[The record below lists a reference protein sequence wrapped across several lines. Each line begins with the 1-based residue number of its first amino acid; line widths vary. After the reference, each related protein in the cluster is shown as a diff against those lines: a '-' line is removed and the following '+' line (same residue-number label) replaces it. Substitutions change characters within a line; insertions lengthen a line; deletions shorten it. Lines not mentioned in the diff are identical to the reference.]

1 MTRTFL
7 ASASV
12 LAALAA
18 GTTQVS
24 AKDYILATGRWDNT
38 AIVIDVEK
46 AIDPANDGTPNAVI
60 NRLRVT
66 PNIDGK
72 GTGTLDTIASGQPI
86 IIAITPDQTRAYVV
100 NHSGKSKPEDAAA
113 FQHGHPG
120 SVTVV
125 DLVKALDP
133 ANNGTLGAVDAF
145 IDSEGSGAT
154 GFAVSADQKYGIL
167 AHAEGPGNEDGG
179 RHINIVDLAT
189 NKVIHKVEQA
199 YGKPGHDCPPATIP
213 HRAPDPAFGCFP
225 DTNGVTISPIG
236 GGTIFT
242 ANGGTDDVSV
252 ISLPKALKGDAD
264 AEVARIPVQA
274 GGFGIT
280 TSPDGKLVAVASRES
295 ARDGKEAN
303 TISIIDVEQALREP
317 GKGEAA
323 RILVGTSN
331 PEVQTRP
338 FVAAFTPDG
347 KRIVV
352 TNFRTNNLSILDV
365 AKALSGQPAEL
376 ARITLETPTGEP
388 SRPRGVA
395 FAGNGKYVAIS
406 GAPKGK
412 PGSGV
417 VWLVDLDSY
426 KVAGRVTQIGNESY
440 MLGGFSGK

>member
-1 MTRTFL
+1 MNKVTAL
-7 ASASV
+7 SASA
-12 LAALAA
+12 LALATA
-18 GTTQVS
+18 AAVPAA
-24 AKDYILATGRWDNT
+24 AKDYVLATGRWDNT

-66 PNIDGK
+66 PDIDGK
-72 GTGTLDTIASGQPI
+72 GTGTLDTVASGQPI
-86 IIAITPDQTRAYVV
+86 IIAISPDQKRAYVV

-120 SVTVV
+120 SVTVL
-125 DLVKALDP
+125 DLAKALDP
-133 ANNGTLGAVDAF
+133 AHNGKLGAVEAF

-154 GFAVSADQKYGIL
+154 GFAVSPDLKYGIL

-199 YGKPGHDCPPATIP
+199 YGKPGHPCPPATIP

-225 DTNGVTISPIG
+225 DTNGLTISPIG
-236 GGTIFT
+236 GGTVFT
-242 ANGGTDDVSV
+242 ANGGTNDVSV
-252 ISLPKALKGDAD
+252 ISLPKALKGDKG
-264 AEVARIPVQA
+264 AEVARIPVQS
-274 GGFGIT
+274 GGFGIS
-280 TSPDGKLVAVASRES
+280 TSPDGKLVAIAARED
-295 ARDGKEAN
+295 ARDGKEGN

-317 GKGEAA
+317 GKGEVA
-323 RILVGTSN
+323 RVLVGTSN

-352 TNFRTNNLSILDV
+352 TNFRTNNLSIIDV
-365 AKALSGQPAEL
+365 AKALAGQPAEL
-376 ARITLETPTGEP
+376 ARITLETPNGEP
-388 SRPRGVA
+388 SRPRGIA
-395 FAGNGKYVAIS
+395 FANGGKYAAIS
-406 GAPKGK
+406 GAPKSK

-426 KVAGRVTQIGNESY
+426 KVAGRVTEIGNESY
-440 MLGGFSGK
+440 MLGGFTGD